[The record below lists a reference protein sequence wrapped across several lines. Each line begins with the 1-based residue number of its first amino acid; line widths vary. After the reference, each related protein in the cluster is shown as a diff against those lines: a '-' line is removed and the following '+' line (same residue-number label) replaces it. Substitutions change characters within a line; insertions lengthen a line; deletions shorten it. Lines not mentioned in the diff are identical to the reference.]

1 MKITSRYIHLSLGIF
16 LFTFGLLVF
25 GTAIPAQ
32 ADETWSYTFNDLN
45 PEEGIYYNTGT
56 GNGWVNLSVTNNT
69 GSTWSDFHFQ
79 IFDIGMGSIANV
91 DFLSGGANG
100 PFTSQNPFTYTI
112 DNVSVGAKLDFY
124 FAGDL
129 IPNGDLATFNVNISN
144 PDNSTYGVLYRPTVV
159 PEPISSMLFLF
170 GAATLGG
177 RRYWKKRQR
186 A

>member
-1 MKITSRYIHLSLGIF
+1 MMNFRKYYLILAIFIFGIF
-16 LFTFGLLVF
+16 VF
-25 GTAIPAQ
+25 GAAVPSQ

-45 PEEGIYYNTGT
+45 PEEGIYYPDGS
-56 GNGWVNLSVTNNT
+56 GSGWIYLTVTNNT
-69 GSTWSDFHFQ
+69 GSIWSDFHFE

-112 DNVSVGAKLDFY
+112 DNTSVGAKLDFY
-124 FAGDL
+124 FIDDL

-144 PDNSTYGVLYRPTVV
+144 PDNSTYGVIYRPTVI
-159 PEPISSMLFLF
+159 PEPISSMLFLV
-170 GAATLGG
+170 GAATLGA
-177 RRYWKKRQR
+177 RRYWKKRQT